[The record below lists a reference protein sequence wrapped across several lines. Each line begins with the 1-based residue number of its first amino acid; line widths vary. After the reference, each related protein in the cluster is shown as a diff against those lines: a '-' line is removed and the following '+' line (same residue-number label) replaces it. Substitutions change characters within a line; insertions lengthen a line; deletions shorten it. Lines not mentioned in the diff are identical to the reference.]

1 MSQRSAS
8 SWSFQEEDARR
19 IREVLDLFLAES
31 LARSALVVDRNG
43 QLILG
48 VGESHAFD
56 STSFASL
63 AAADFSANDQLAS
76 MMGEQEFSSLFHQ
89 GERESMYVADVGKRV
104 ILIALFGEGATLGM
118 IRIKARTAVR
128 ELTAIFRELFDRP
141 SSSASVAQL
150 ESSWLDEAET
160 EIDRLFGSL

>member
-1 MSQRSAS
+1 MSQRSD
-8 SWSFQEEDARR
+8 SWSLQEDDARR
-19 IREVLDLFLAES
+19 IRELLDTFLVES

-48 VGESHAFD
+48 VGEPPDFD
-56 STSFASL
+56 STAFASL

-76 MMGEQEFSSLFHQ
+76 MMGAQEFSSLFHQ
-89 GERESMYVADVGKRV
+89 GERESMYLADVGRRV

-118 IRIKARTAVR
+118 IRIKARAAVR
-128 ELTAIFRELFDRP
+128 ELTAVFHELFDR
-141 SSSASVAQL
+141 SSSSSGAAQL

>member
-1 MSQRSAS
+1 MNQRSG

-19 IREVLDLFLAES
+19 IREVLDAFLAGS
-31 LARSALVVDRNG
+31 GARCALLVDRNG

-48 VGESHAFD
+48 AGESVGFD
-56 STSFASL
+56 PTAFASL

-89 GERESMYVADVGKRV
+89 GERESMYLADVGRRV
-104 ILIALFGEGATLGM
+104 ILVALFGEGVTLGM
-118 IRIKARTAVR
+118 IRIKTRSAVR
-128 ELTAIFRELFDRP
+128 ELTGIVTELFDR
-141 SSSASVAQL
+141 SSSGVAQL

>member
-1 MSQRSAS
+1 MSQRSD
-8 SWSFQEEDARR
+8 SWSLQEDDARR
-19 IREVLDLFLAES
+19 IRELLDTFLVES
-31 LARSALVVDRNG
+31 LARSAMVVDRNG

-48 VGESHAFD
+48 VGDPPGFD
-56 STSFASL
+56 STAFASL

-89 GERESMYVADVGKRV
+89 GERESMYLADVGRRV

-118 IRIKARTAVR
+118 IRIKARAAVR
-128 ELTAIFRELFDRP
+128 ELTAVFHELFDR
-141 SSSASVAQL
+141 SSSSSGAAQL

>member
-1 MSQRSAS
+1 MTQRSA

-19 IREVLDLFLAES
+19 IREVLEIFLAGS
-31 LARSALVVDRNG
+31 GARSALMVDRNG
-43 QLILG
+43 QLILA
-48 VGESHAFD
+48 VGEPHSFD

-89 GERESMYVADVGKRV
+89 GERESMYLADVGKRV
-104 ILIALFGEGATLGM
+104 ILIALFSEGATLGM
-118 IRIKARTAVR
+118 IRIKARAAVR
-128 ELTAIFRELFDRP
+128 ELTTIFRELFER
-141 SSSASVAQL
+141 SSSSDDVAQL
-150 ESSWLDEAET
+150 EASWLDEAET

>member
-1 MSQRSAS
+1 MTQRSG
-8 SWSFQEEDARR
+8 SWSFQEDDARR
-19 IREVLDLFLAES
+19 IRVVLDTFLDGS
-31 LARSALVVDRNG
+31 GARCALLVDRNG

-48 VGESHAFD
+48 VGEAPDFD
-56 STSFASL
+56 STAFASL

-89 GERESMYVADVGKRV
+89 GERESMYLADVGRRV
-104 ILIALFGEGATLGM
+104 ILVALFGEGATLGM
-118 IRIKARTAVR
+118 IRIKARAAVR
-128 ELTAIFRELFDRP
+128 ELSGIVAELFDRSTSP
-141 SSSASVAQL
+141 GAAQL